1 MFVSSYIVMVEMMQ
15 FERDGVEKV
24 HSAAPQTHP
33 NNESG
38 DWGCHAHVGSRE
50 TDNKDA
56 KSNEVI

>member
-1 MFVSSYIVMVEMMQ
+1 MFVFLYVVIVEMMQ

-24 HSAAPQTHP
+24 HSAAPQMHP

-38 DWGCHAHVGSRE
+38 DWGCRASLGSRE